1 MNRTEKTA
9 RLSKMAMLAAI
20 SLALVLVVRIPFPP
34 APFLVYDPADIPI
47 IISGFAFG
55 PLSGIA
61 ITVVVSFIQA
71 FALAGDGIIG
81 FFMHVVATGSY
92 VLVAGL
98 IYKGHK
104 TKKMAVV
111 ALIAGTLTMTV
122 TMLGW
127 NLIITPIYMGVPV
140 EAVVAM
146 IIPILLPF
154 NLLKAGVNSVVAFL
168 VYKPIARFLHR

>member
-71 FALAGDGIIG
+71 FALVGDGIIG

-122 TMLGW
+122 TMIGW
-127 NLIITPIYMGVPV
+127 NLIITPIYMRVPV
-140 EAVVAM
+140 EAVIAM

>member
-55 PLSGIA
+55 PLSGIT

-140 EAVVAM
+140 EAVIAM
-146 IIPILLPF
+146 IIPIFLPF

>member
-140 EAVVAM
+140 EAVIAM

>member
-55 PLSGIA
+55 PLSGIT

>member
-1 MNRTEKTA
+1 MNRTEKTV
-9 RLSKMAMLAAI
+9 RLTKMAMLAAI
-20 SLALVLVVRIPFPP
+20 SLALVLLIRIPFPP

-55 PLSGIA
+55 PMSGIA

-81 FFMHVVATGSY
+81 FLMHVLATGSF

-104 TKKMAVV
+104 TKKRAVI
-111 ALIAGTLTMTV
+111 ALAAGTLTWVV
-122 TMLGW
+122 TMIGW
-127 NLIITPIYMGVPV
+127 NLIVTPFYLGVPIQ
-140 EAVVAM
+140 AVVAM
-146 IIPILLPF
+146 ILPILLPF
-154 NLLKAGVNSVVAFL
+154 NLMKAGINSIVIFL
-168 VYKPIARFLHR
+168 IYKPIARFLHK

>member
-1 MNRTEKTA
+1 
-9 RLSKMAMLAAI
+9 MAMLAAI

-55 PLSGIA
+55 PLSGIT